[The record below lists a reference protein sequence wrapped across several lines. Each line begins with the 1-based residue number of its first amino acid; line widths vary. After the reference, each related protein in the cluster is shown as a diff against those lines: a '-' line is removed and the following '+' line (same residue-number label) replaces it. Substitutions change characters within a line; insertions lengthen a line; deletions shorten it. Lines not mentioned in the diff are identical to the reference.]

1 MLDTLKT
8 AAAGFGATW
17 LPHLNLIPE
26 IASLAVALA
35 TFVYLVIKI
44 KKELKK

>member
-1 MLDTLKT
+1 MIDTVKT
-8 AAAGFGATW
+8 ATAGLGATW

-26 IASLAVALA
+26 IASLGVALA
-35 TFVYLVIKI
+35 TFVYLTIKI

>member
-8 AAAGFGATW
+8 ATAGLGVTW
-17 LPHLNLIPE
+17 LPHLDIVPD
-26 IASLAVALA
+26 IASLLVAIA
-35 TFVYLVIKI
+35 TFIYLTIKI